1 MDYQKM
7 WYVMKDR
14 LMKEG
19 ERIGLQPDYRKAA
32 DDHLKLMSG
41 IEIKAM
47 AESQRVC
54 ECGGCCSDGEPEP
67 PKGRQAK
74 PDSETTA
81 DKYGDTEKK
90 PEGSDIL
97 KRIFGDDFVSDA
109 ETLKKKIREG
119 KDPVIMVDGNLEIP
133 ESLEKEA
140 REKKIAIAHA
150 HCGEISM
157 GKVVGNMPFPF
168 PFPPGF
174 LK

>member
-32 DDHLKLMSG
+32 DDHLKLMSE

-97 KRIFGDDFVSDA
+97 KRIFGDDFVSDL
-109 ETLKKKIREG
+109 ETLEKKIVEG
-119 KDPVIMVDGNLEIP
+119 KEPVIMVDGDLEIP
-133 ESLEKEA
+133 DNLERAA
-140 REKKIAIAHA
+140 REKNISIAHVY
-150 HCGEISM
+150 CGAFE
-157 GKVVGNMPFPF
+157 VGAGIPFPF

>member
-32 DDHLKLMSG
+32 DDHLKLMSE

-74 PDSETTA
+74 PDLETTA

-97 KRIFGDDFVSDA
+97 KRIFGDDFVSDL
-109 ETLKKKIREG
+109 ETLEKKIVEG
-119 KDPVIMVDGNLEIP
+119 KEPVIMVDGDLEIP
-133 ESLEKEA
+133 DNLERAA
-140 REKKIAIAHA
+140 REKNISIAHV
-150 HCGEISM
+150 HCGAFE
-157 GKVVGNMPFPF
+157 VGAGILFPF

>member
-32 DDHLKLMSG
+32 DDHLKLMSE

-47 AESQRVC
+47 EESQRVC

-119 KDPVIMVDGNLEIP
+119 KGPVIMVDGNLEIP
-133 ESLEKEA
+133 KSLEKEA

>member
-32 DDHLKLMSG
+32 DDHLKLMSE

-119 KDPVIMVDGNLEIP
+119 KGPVIMVDGNLEIP

-157 GKVVGNMPFPF
+157 GKVVDNMPFPF

>member
-32 DDHLKLMSG
+32 DDHLKLMSE

-97 KRIFGDDFVSDA
+97 KRIFGDDFVSDL
-109 ETLKKKIREG
+109 ETLEKKIAEG
-119 KDPVIMVDGNLEIP
+119 KEPVIMVDGDLEIP
-133 ESLEKEA
+133 DSLEKAA
-140 REKKIAIAHA
+140 REKNISIAHA
-150 HCGEISM
+150 HCGAFR
-157 GKVVGNMPFPF
+157 VGAGIPFPF
-168 PFPPGF
+168 PFPPEF